1 MSGLYYANNKIRDVT
16 DYGVYASSRA
26 IKAIYH
32 GSDLVYQFNAYNPNT
47 VLANTSGQSTFTVTL
62 KPGVYYVEITGGGGG
77 GGGTVY
83 SQGMWSNSG
92 GSGASVYGEFY
103 NPIEQSFTL
112 YAGGMTALSYMN
124 VGETRAITANNGT
137 SGQSIFGDSHGIGGE
152 GVMNFDNLLQNISV
166 TVHKVNDGIFVAQSI
181 APATASVSPNGWGA
195 GGQGIANTPGTV
207 GGIYLQYKRAE
218 I

>member
-1 MSGLYYANNKIRDVT
+1 MPSLYYGMDKIKDKT
-16 DYGVYASSRA
+16 NYGVFHGSEK

-32 GSDLVYQFNAYNPNT
+32 GSDLVYQFNAYDADT
-47 VLANTSGQSTFTVTL
+47 ILANTTGENSVTITL

-77 GGGTVY
+77 GGGLVY
-83 SQGMWSNSG
+83 DQGMWSNSG

-103 NPIEQSFTL
+103 NPIEQTFVL
-112 YAGGMTALSYMN
+112 IAGGITATSYLKI
-124 VGETRAITANNGT
+124 GETEVIVANNGT
-137 SGQSIFGDSHGIGGE
+137 SGRSVYGDGHGVGGTGTVNFGS
-152 GVMNFDNLLQNISV
+152 LLQNISV
-166 TVHKVNDGIFVAQSI
+166 EVHNGNNGRYVVQSI

-195 GGQGIANTPGTV
+195 GGRGVLGTTGTV